1 MLTYLDSHQS
11 ENFSLMQRFADMTK
25 DFNAEILHTLGKK
38 FVREK
43 IFTEKIRVNEFISA
57 K

>member
-1 MLTYLDSHQS
+1 
-11 ENFSLMQRFADMTK
+11 MTK

-43 IFTEKIRVNEFISA
+43 IFTEKIRANEFISA
-57 K
+57 KW